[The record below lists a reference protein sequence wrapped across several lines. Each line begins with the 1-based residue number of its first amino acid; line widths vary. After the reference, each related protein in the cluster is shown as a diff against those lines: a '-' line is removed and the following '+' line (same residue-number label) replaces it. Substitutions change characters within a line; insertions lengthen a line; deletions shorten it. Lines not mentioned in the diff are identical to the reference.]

1 MRILKP
7 MAMAALAIPVLLGF
21 SPAIGGAMAQEATA
35 TATPKP
41 PSAKR
46 LYLRRTCMA
55 CHGKDGARAIQAYP
69 DIAGLDAAYIRTQI
83 KDILSKKRQGS
94 NDPVTGHPRAE
105 SMRGSLVTADGEMR
119 ISDDEI
125 KILADW
131 LSKLDPAGP
140 QVHDPALSADRIAA
154 GEAAYK
160 KGRCRTCHGV
170 GGNKPLKGYPRL
182 AGQKS
187 AYLVAQMIDIRDGAR
202 TNGRSRMMLPFVKRL
217 SDEEIGALA
226 DYLSQIDP
234 NQ

>member
-1 MRILKP
+1 MRTLKP
-7 MAMAALAIPVLLGF
+7 MVMAALAIPALLAF
-21 SPAIGGAMAQEATA
+21 SPVIGGAVAQETTA
-35 TATPKP
+35 AAPKP

-46 LYLRRTCMA
+46 LYLRKTCMA
-55 CHGKDGARAIQAYP
+55 CHGRNGARAIQEYP
-69 DIAGLDAAYIRTQI
+69 DIAGLDAAYIRTQV
-83 KDILSKKRQGS
+83 KDILDKKRQGS

-105 SMRGSLVTADGEMR
+105 SMRGSLVTSDGEMR

-160 KGRCRTCHGV
+160 KGKCRTCHGV
-170 GGNKPLKGYPRL
+170 NGNKPLKGYPRL

-187 AYLVAQMIDIRDGAR
+187 AYLQVQMTDIRDGVR

-217 SDEEIGALA
+217 SDEEIGALS

-234 NQ
+234 DQ